1 MERKKQIS
9 FGQFRLD
16 GNNEVL
22 WDGSQAITLRPKAF
36 AVLQYLLEH
45 PGQLVTK
52 QQLLDAVWPD
62 TYVGDAVLKDII
74 RQIREALGDE
84 AKSPQFIE
92 TAHRRGY
99 RFIGQVREEAELEA
113 QASPDEVTDAS
124 FPPQSFTPTTPVGVL
139 GRESALTQLRSWLE
153 KPILGDRQVVFI
165 TGEPGIGKTTLVEAF
180 LEQAASLHK

>member
-16 GNNEVL
+16 ENNEVL
-22 WDGSQAITLRPKAF
+22 WDGSQAITLRPKVF

-52 QQLLDAVWPD
+52 QQLLDAVWPN

-74 RQIREALGDE
+74 RQIREALRDE
-84 AKSPQFIE
+84 VKSPQFIE

-99 RFIGQVREEAELEA
+99 RFIGQVREEAEQKERRARGANKPGRADGCEL
-113 QASPDEVTDAS
+113 S
-124 FPPQSFTPTTPVGVL
+124 PTTL
-139 GRESALTQLRSWLE
+139 YSRNARRRARS
-153 KPILGDRQVVFI
+153 RSR
-165 TGEPGIGKTTLVEAF
+165 IGSIA
-180 LEQAASLHK
+180 

>member
-74 RQIREALGDE
+74 RQIREALRDE
-84 AKSPQFIE
+84 VKSPQFIE

-99 RFIGQVREEAELEA
+99 RFIGQVREEVEQKSTEQKSPEPEA
-113 QASPDEVTDAS
+113 QTIPNEPADA
-124 FPPQSFTPTTPVGVL
+124 PQPYTLATPVGVL
-139 GRESALTQLRSWLE
+139 GRQ
-153 KPILGDRQVVFI
+153 
-165 TGEPGIGKTTLVEAF
+165 IGRA
-180 LEQAASLHK
+180 H